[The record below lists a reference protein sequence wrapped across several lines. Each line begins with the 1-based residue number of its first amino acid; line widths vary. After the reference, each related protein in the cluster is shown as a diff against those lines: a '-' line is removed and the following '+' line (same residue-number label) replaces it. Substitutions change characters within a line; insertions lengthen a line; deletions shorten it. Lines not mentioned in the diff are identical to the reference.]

1 MFYEVVAKNHNRG
14 IAMKSARIL
23 AAIGL
28 ANVLLGGAAQATTI
42 SFNGLAG
49 PNGAVFTGP
58 YTEGGFS
65 VSATAGQVFEGTVFG
80 NGNPTPSL
88 VVGSVFGGGANGT
101 VSVTNG
107 GPNFSLTSFDLAG
120 NNGAADFTV
129 TGFEGASPIFSF
141 SGSVDAGFEVFQT
154 TTGLS
159 SKINALTFALTSN
172 GTSLN
177 LDNIVLGTVIPESST
192 WAMMLLG
199 FIGLGFV
206 GYRQTMRRAKPQAV

>member
-1 MFYEVVAKNHNRG
+1 
-14 IAMKSARIL
+14 MKLAPIL

-28 ANVLLGGAAQATTI
+28 TNLLLGGAAQAATTTVT
-42 SFNGLAG
+42 FNGLPG

-80 NGNPTPSL
+80 NGNPAPSL
-88 VVGSVFGGGANGT
+88 VVGSVFGGGPNGT
-101 VSVTNG
+101 VSVTDG
-107 GPNFSLTSFDLAG
+107 GSNFSLTSFDLAG

-129 TGFEGASPIFSF
+129 TGFEGASQIFSF
-141 SGSVDAGFEVFQT
+141 SGSVNAGFVVFQT
-154 TTGLS
+154 VTGLTA
-159 SKINALTFALTSN
+159 KINDVTFALTSN

-177 LDNIVLGTVIPESST
+177 LDNIVLGTAIPETST

-199 FIGLGFV
+199 CAGLGLV
-206 GYRQTMRRAKPQAV
+206 GYRQTIRRVKPQAI